1 MAIEA
6 ACQIFQNPTALCLE
20 DEHPGDTQ
28 SSKRTPTKLHHK
40 APPAPPSLSWMMP
53 CGILPRMAQWKIS
66 CNSRHLPWPPPV
78 AFTRLPLKNLQFTL
92 RSFSFWLE
100 NKNPTNYF
108 NCLKQFYYVVI
119 ITLPC
124 NYLLCECLSPTPP
137 FSTPD
142 SSSLK
147 ELPTAL
153 ISSMCLVC
161 RETWELQTDQVH
173 LNWKCQ

>member
-1 MAIEA
+1 MSTPETHRV
-6 ACQIFQNPTALCLE
+6 QRGP
-20 DEHPGDTQ
+20 PQ
-28 SSKRTPTKLHHK
+28 SSTTKL
-40 APPAPPSLSWMMP
+40 PPPSLSWMMS